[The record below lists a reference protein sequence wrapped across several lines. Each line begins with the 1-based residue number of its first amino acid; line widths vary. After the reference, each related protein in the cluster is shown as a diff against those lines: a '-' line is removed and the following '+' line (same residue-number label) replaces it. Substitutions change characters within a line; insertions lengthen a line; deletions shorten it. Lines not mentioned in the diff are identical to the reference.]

1 ASLVSAVGIG
11 GLAGRTL
18 TGGVSDRIGRQ
29 ASLAIALAVQ
39 VAALLVFAVSDSP
52 WTPYPAAAALGL
64 GYGGTTTVF
73 PAIVADLF
81 GRAHAGALTG
91 LVFAS
96 AGSAAAVGPFVAA
109 WLYDLTGSYRVAF
122 LLSALVNGIGLA
134 LVAVLAAVVRAGR
147 TGRA

>member
-1 ASLVSAVGIG
+1 
-11 GLAGRTL
+11 
-18 TGGVSDRIGRQ
+18 GRQ
-29 ASLAIALAVQ
+29 VSLAVVLGVQ
-39 VAALLVFAVSDSP
+39 VAAFLVFAVSDNL
-52 WTPYPAAAALGL
+52 WTLYPAAAVFGF

-109 WLYDLTGSYRVAF
+109 WIYDLTGSYRMAF

-134 LVAVLAAVVRAGR
+134 LVGV
-147 TGRA
+147 